1 MGSTKYIHNVMDHP
15 VLHFLGKELSM
26 SSTNL
31 TSEPI
36 IACAKL
42 VLFLLEVDKQIE
54 DGIL

>member
-15 VLHFLGKELSM
+15 VFHFFGQELSM